1 VAADL
6 MLRLRSRR
14 GFTLV
19 ELLVALV
26 VSALVVSVAFRA
38 VTVATDATAR
48 MREDRHGALRAG
60 AARAQLDLWLRAA
73 TFLDGAE
80 PFVGQRGAQR
90 DGPPLDELTFAVAD
104 AGALRPGPR
113 RVHLWIGRDSAG
125 LRSGLLAELTALSGH
140 DAIAAETLV
149 VAPTAA
155 GLRLRYRGRFA
166 GREGWAGE
174 WASST
179 LLPAAIELRLLPAS
193 GSTRAP
199 LPPILEVPLTVP
211 LGQAD
216 DPVRP

>member
-1 VAADL
+1 MRRPRA
-6 MLRLRSRR
+6 RR

-38 VTVATDATAR
+38 VSVAADATAR
-48 MREDRHGALRAG
+48 MRDDRHGALRAG
-60 AARAQLDLWLRAA
+60 AARGQLDLWLRAA

-80 PFVGQRGAQR
+80 PFIGQRGAQR
-90 DGPPLDELTFAVAD
+90 DGPPLDEVTFAVAD
-104 AGALRPGPR
+104 AGVLRPGPR
-113 RVHLWIGRDSAG
+113 RIRLWIGTDSMG
-125 LRSGLLAELTALSGH
+125 LRGGLLAELTALDAH

-149 VAPTAA
+149 VAPSAA
-155 GLRLRYRGRFA
+155 GMRLRYRGQF
-166 GREGWAGE
+166 GRHEGWAGE

-179 LLPAAIELRLLPAS
+179 LLPTAVELRLMAAE
-193 GSTRAP
+193 GTGRMP
-199 LPPILEVPLTVP
+199 LPPILGVPLTVP